1 MRTAFLSEM
10 KVVAIKIPDWIGEE
24 ELTNDVE
31 RLLEEKYGVVSIKAI
46 RRRLDMRARIE
57 RVEVDERYVLS
68 LREAEKRRLPRA

>member
-1 MRTAFLSEM
+1 M

-24 ELTNDVE
+24 ELTSDVE

-57 RVEVDERYVLS
+57 RVEVDEKYVLS

>member
-1 MRTAFLSEM
+1 M

-24 ELTNDVE
+24 ELTSDVE

-46 RRRLDMRARIE
+46 RRRLGMRARIE
-57 RVEVDERYVLS
+57 RVEVDEKYVLS

>member
-1 MRTAFLSEM
+1 M

-24 ELTNDVE
+24 ELTSDVE
-31 RLLEEKYGVVSIKAI
+31 RRHEEQYGVVSIKAI

-57 RVEVDERYVLS
+57 RVEVDEKYVLS

>member
-1 MRTAFLSEM
+1 MRTAFSSEM

-24 ELTNDVE
+24 ELTSDVE

-57 RVEVDERYVLS
+57 RVEVDEKYVLS